1 MTRAEEAAH
10 LASPAALL
18 SEARESTDAI
28 LAQWAQRLAR
38 DVPGEE
44 GRGLAYALAG
54 PGKRIRPALVMAA
67 YRSVGGSNE
76 AVATLA
82 AAVET
87 VHTYSLVHDDLPCM
101 DDDDLRRG
109 RPTTH
114 VAFGVSVAT
123 RVGFRLVPVAAKMLA
138 EGSRRMGLAEDTF
151 GRIARELFQASGIE
165 GMVGGQWLDLVA
177 EQQELTLDELRAIH
191 RGKTGALIKASCV
204 IGGLA
209 AGASDGQVAALAAY
223 GEDVGLAFQVADDV
237 LDTTGTSDSL
247 GKTAGRDEALRKST
261 YVRLM
266 GVAGARLEADNLA
279 QSAVSHL
286 HGGGVPAEALAAL
299 AEYIV
304 KRES

>member
-1 MTRAEEAAH
+1 MNKPVGMD
-10 LASPAALL
+10 SPAALL
-18 SEARESTDAI
+18 AEARTRTDTI
-28 LAQWAQRLAR
+28 LEEWAARLADR
-38 DVPGEE
+38 VPGDG
-44 GRGLAYALAG
+44 GRGLAYALVG
-54 PGKRIRPALVMAA
+54 PGKRIRPALVMAG
-67 YRSVGGSNE
+67 YRSVGGRDDGI
-76 AVATLA
+76 AVVA

-114 VAFGVSVAT
+114 VAFDVPVAT
-123 RVGFRLVPVAAKMLA
+123 RVGFWLVPVAAQMLV
-138 EGSRRMGLAEDTF
+138 EGAARLGLDADGL

-177 EQQELTLDELRAIH
+177 EQQELGLAELRNIH
-191 RGKTGALIKASCV
+191 RGKTGALIRASCV

-209 AGASDGQVAALAAY
+209 AGATPAQVEALAAY

-237 LDTTGTSDSL
+237 LDTTATSDQL

-261 YVRLM
+261 YVQFM
-266 GVAGARLEADNLA
+266 GVPEARLEADRLA
-279 QSAVSHL
+279 RSAVTHL
-286 HGGGVPAEALAAL
+286 VAGGVPSEALAGL

-304 KRES
+304 RRES

>member
-1 MTRAEEAAH
+1 MNRPVDME
-10 LASPAALL
+10 SPAALL
-18 SEARESTDAI
+18 AEARARTDAI
-28 LAQWAQRLAR
+28 LDEWAVRLAGQ
-38 DVPGEE
+38 VPGAE
-44 GRGLAYALAG
+44 GQGLAYALAG
-54 PGKRIRPALVMAA
+54 PGKRIRPALVLAG
-67 YRSVGGSNE
+67 YRSVGGLHDGI
-76 AVATLA
+76 AVVA

-114 VAFGVSVAT
+114 VAFDVPVAT
-123 RVGFRLVPVAAKMLA
+123 RVGFWLVPVAAQMLV
-138 EGSRRMGLAEDTF
+138 EGANRLGLDAGGL
-151 GRIARELFQASGIE
+151 GRIAQELFQASGIE

-177 EQQELTLDELRAIH
+177 EQQELGLAELRNIH
-191 RGKTGALIKASCV
+191 RGKTGALIRASCV

-209 AGASDGQVAALAAY
+209 AGATPSQVEALAAY

-237 LDTTGTSDSL
+237 LDTTGTSDQL

-261 YVRLM
+261 YVQLM
-266 GVAGARLEADNLA
+266 GVDEARLEADRLA
-279 QSAVSHL
+279 RSAVSHL
-286 HGGGVPAEALAAL
+286 VAGGVPSEALAGL

>member
-1 MTRAEEAAH
+1 MD
-10 LASPAALL
+10 SPAALL
-18 SEARESTDAI
+18 AEARTRTDTI
-28 LAQWAQRLAR
+28 LEEWASRLADR
-38 DVPGEE
+38 VPGDG

-54 PGKRIRPALVMAA
+54 PGKRIRPALVIAG
-67 YRSVGGSNE
+67 YRSVGGMDDGI
-76 AVATLA
+76 AVVA

-114 VAFGVSVAT
+114 VAFDVPVAT
-123 RVGFRLVPVAAKMLA
+123 MVGFRLVPVAAQMLV
-138 EGSRRMGLAEDTF
+138 EGATRLGLDADGL

-177 EQQELTLDELRAIH
+177 EQQQLGLAELRDVH
-191 RGKTGALIKASCV
+191 RGKTGALIRASCV

-209 AGASDGQVAALAAY
+209 AGATTAQVEALAAY

-237 LDTTGTSDSL
+237 LDTTGTSDQL

-261 YVRLM
+261 YVQLM
-266 GVAGARLEADNLA
+266 GVREAMLEADRLA
-279 QSAVSHL
+279 RSAVTHL
-286 HGGGVPAEALAAL
+286 VAGGVPSEALAGL

-304 KRES
+304 RRES

>member
-1 MTRAEEAAH
+1 MTRPVGME
-10 LASPAALL
+10 SPAALL
-18 SEARESTDAI
+18 AEARTRTDAI
-28 LAQWAQRLAR
+28 LDEWAVRLA
-38 DVPGEE
+38 DQVPGAE
-44 GRGLAYALAG
+44 GQGLAYALAG
-54 PGKRIRPALVMAA
+54 PGKRIRPALVMAG
-67 YRSVGGSNE
+67 YRSVGGLDDGI
-76 AVATLA
+76 AVVA

-114 VAFGVSVAT
+114 VAFDVPVAT
-123 RVGFRLVPVAAKMLA
+123 RVGFWLVPVAAQMLV
-138 EGSRRMGLAEDTF
+138 EGANRLGLDAGGL
-151 GRIARELFQASGIE
+151 GRIAQELFQASGIE

-177 EQQELTLDELRAIH
+177 EQQELGLAELRNIH
-191 RGKTGALIKASCV
+191 RGKTGALIRASCV

-209 AGASDGQVAALAAY
+209 AGATPSQVEALAAY

-237 LDTTGTSDSL
+237 LDTTGTSDQL

-261 YVRLM
+261 YVQLM
-266 GVAGARLEADNLA
+266 GVDEARLEADRLA
-279 QSAVSHL
+279 RSAVSHL
-286 HGGGVPAEALAAL
+286 VAGGVPSEALAGL

>member
-1 MTRAEEAAH
+1 MNSPVGMD
-10 LASPAALL
+10 SPAALL
-18 SEARESTDAI
+18 AEARTRTDTI
-28 LAQWAQRLAR
+28 LEEWAARLADR
-38 DVPGEE
+38 VPGDG

-54 PGKRIRPALVMAA
+54 PGKRIRPALVIAG
-67 YRSVGGSNE
+67 YRSVGGMDDGI
-76 AVATLA
+76 AIVA

-114 VAFGVSVAT
+114 VAFDVPVAT
-123 RVGFRLVPVAAKMLA
+123 RVGFRLVPVAAQMLV
-138 EGSRRMGLAEDTF
+138 EGATRLGLDAHGL

-177 EQQELTLDELRAIH
+177 EQQELSLAELRNIH
-191 RGKTGALIKASCV
+191 RGKTGALIRASCV

-209 AGASDGQVAALAAY
+209 AGASPAQVDALAAY

-237 LDTTGTSDSL
+237 LDTTGTSDQL

-261 YVRLM
+261 YVQLM
-266 GVAGARLEADNLA
+266 GVREARLEADRLA
-279 QSAVSHL
+279 RSAVTHL
-286 HGGGVPAEALAAL
+286 VAGGVPSEALAGL

-304 KRES
+304 RRES

>member
-1 MTRAEEAAH
+1 MD
-10 LASPAALL
+10 SPAALL
-18 SEARESTDAI
+18 AEARTRTDTI
-28 LAQWAQRLAR
+28 LEEWASRLADR
-38 DVPGEE
+38 VPGDG

-54 PGKRIRPALVMAA
+54 PGKRIRPALVIAG
-67 YRSVGGSNE
+67 YRSVGGMDDGI
-76 AVATLA
+76 AVVA

-114 VAFGVSVAT
+114 VAFDVPVAT
-123 RVGFRLVPVAAKMLA
+123 MVGFRLVPVAAQMLV
-138 EGSRRMGLAEDTF
+138 EGATRLGLDADGL

-177 EQQELTLDELRAIH
+177 EQQQLGLAELRDVH
-191 RGKTGALIKASCV
+191 RGKTGALIRASCV

-209 AGASDGQVAALAAY
+209 AGATTAQVEALAAY

-237 LDTTGTSDSL
+237 LDTTGTSDQL

-261 YVRLM
+261 YVQLM
-266 GVAGARLEADNLA
+266 GVREARLEADRLA
-279 QSAVSHL
+279 RSAVTHL
-286 HGGGVPAEALAAL
+286 VAGGVPSEALAGL

-304 KRES
+304 RRES

>member
-1 MTRAEEAAH
+1 MV
-10 LASPAALL
+10 SPAALL
-18 SEARESTDAI
+18 AEARTRTDTI
-28 LAQWAQRLAR
+28 LEEWATRLADR
-38 DVPGEE
+38 VPGDG

-54 PGKRIRPALVMAA
+54 PGKRIRPALVIAG
-67 YRSVGGSNE
+67 YRSVGGMGDGI
-76 AVATLA
+76 AVVA

-101 DDDDLRRG
+101 DDDALRRG

-114 VAFGVSVAT
+114 VAFDVPVAT
-123 RVGFRLVPVAAKMLA
+123 RVGFRLVPVAAQMLV
-138 EGSRRMGLAEDTF
+138 EGAMRLGLDADGL

-177 EQQELTLDELRAIH
+177 EQQELNLAELRNIH
-191 RGKTGALIKASCV
+191 RGKTGALIRASCV

-209 AGASDGQVAALAAY
+209 AGATPAQVEALAAY

-237 LDTTGTSDSL
+237 LDSTGTSDQL

-261 YVRLM
+261 YVQLL
-266 GVAGARLEADNLA
+266 GVREARLEADRLA
-279 QSAVSHL
+279 RSAVTHL
-286 HGGGVPAEALAAL
+286 VAGGVPSEALAGL

-304 KRES
+304 RRES